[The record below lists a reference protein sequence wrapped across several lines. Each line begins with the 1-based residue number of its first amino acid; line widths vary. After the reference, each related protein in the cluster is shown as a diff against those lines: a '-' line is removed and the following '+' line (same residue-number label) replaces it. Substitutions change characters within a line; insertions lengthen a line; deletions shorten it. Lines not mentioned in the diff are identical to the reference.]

1 MLQNTWNGFK
11 QPLKRLEKAFKC
23 HEGLCWLWGNHRE
36 SLGEGGTDPEELWG
50 TGASPPAASAPPL
63 CPRVSTIR
71 HTERETAFQA
81 RNICHIKPFSS
92 ENKYFL
98 AMLQLRGPSAAL
110 PTVTSSKRNTTQPFP
125 TECQPNRQRFP

>member
-1 MLQNTWNGFK
+1 MGFSVWATADTAKHLERFFK

-23 HEGLCWLWGNHRE
+23 YEGLCWLWGNHRE

-71 HTERETAFQA
+71 HT
-81 RNICHIKPFSS
+81 
-92 ENKYFL
+92 
-98 AMLQLRGPSAAL
+98 
-110 PTVTSSKRNTTQPFP
+110 
-125 TECQPNRQRFP
+125 